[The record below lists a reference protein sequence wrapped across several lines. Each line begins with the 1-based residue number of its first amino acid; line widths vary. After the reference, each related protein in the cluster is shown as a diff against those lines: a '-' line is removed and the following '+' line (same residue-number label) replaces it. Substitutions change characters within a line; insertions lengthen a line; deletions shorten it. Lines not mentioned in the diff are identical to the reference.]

1 MNRNIHKHIKA
12 KRYKV
17 QNPIEGL
24 DEHMLYDIT
33 TRYKEEITKQDQ
45 IKKAIEI
52 EDRIAWAQS
61 EELPIPMVEMSKTK
75 RRSLVSFI
83 KIFSL

>member
-1 MNRNIHKHIKA
+1 MKRNIHKHIKA
-12 KRYKV
+12 KRYKI
-17 QNPIEGL
+17 QNPIYGL
-24 DEHMLYDIT
+24 DENMLYDLT
-33 TRYKEEITKQDQ
+33 TKYKEEITKQNQ

-61 EELPIPMVEMSKTK
+61 EDLPIPKVEMSKVK
-75 RRSLVSFI
+75 RKSLVSFI